1 MFTSKIDKSKAELQG
16 SGPQHLSAAEDDLAG
31 GPATSLDR
39 VVIRGLFRLNDD
51 GELEVGGQVEG
62 DIKCHALTILS
73 GGAIEGNV
81 QADRILVEGAFDGNI
96 ETNHL
101 VIASAAHLVS
111 DDVLVH
117 DSVIIE
123 PEAHFEGQL
132 RRPGR
137 EAEAAANEA
146 AAKKPAP
153 KPAAQQQPNETRAAA
168 ARKDPTPVKRGKPE
182 DEGGKTKS

>member
-1 MFTSKIDKSKAELQG
+1 MFTSKIDKSKAENQG
-16 SGPQHLSAAEDDLAG
+16 SEALHLGASEDGLG
-31 GPATSLDR
+31 EGPATSLDR

-62 DIKCHALTILS
+62 DIKCYALTILT
-73 GGAIEGNV
+73 GGSIEGNV

-101 VIASAAHLVS
+101 VIASSAHLIS

-123 PEAHFEGQL
+123 PDAHFEGQL
-132 RRPGR
+132 RRPGK
-137 EAEAAANEA
+137 EAEAP
-146 AAKKPAP
+146 AKKPAP

-168 ARKDPTPVKRGKPE
+168 ARKDPAPVKRGKPE
-182 DEGGKTKS
+182 DEGGKDKS